1 MSRSMIRT
9 AALAAVV
16 LLAAG
21 CAADDQDATST
32 DHGPPS
38 ALYEAARTYQEAAAR
53 GDWRTACAATTTR
66 RQGGSL
72 ARCLDSHP
80 DPAPAPKATADSPPP
95 LTVEPPR
102 YADGST
108 PAPRETRTAD
118 GPARASTGPVSTTDA
133 QPAPA
138 SGEHPAGYAVLVTY
152 TVTWPGKAPSTT
164 RRALRL
170 VQEGGAWRVD
180 QLADLHPGETSLLS
194 ALGGRP

>member
-1 MSRSMIRT
+1 MSRRSAIR
-9 AALAAVV
+9 AAVAAAVV

-21 CAADDQDATST
+21 CADDHQDATGT
-32 DHGPPS
+32 ETGPPS

-53 GDWRTACAATTTR
+53 GDWRTACAATTVR

-72 ARCLDSHP
+72 ERCIDSHP
-80 DPAPAPKATADSPPP
+80 GPAPAPKATADSSP
-95 LTVEPPR
+95 TVEPPR

-108 PAPRETRTAD
+108 PAPHRTRRTG
-118 GPARASTGPVSTTDA
+118 GPGRASTGPVSATDA

-152 TVTWPGKAPSTT
+152 SSQWPGKPPTTT

-170 VQEGGAWRVD
+170 VQEAGAWRVD
-180 QLADLHPGETSLLS
+180 QLADLHTGETSLLS

>member
-1 MSRSMIRT
+1 MSRSMMRT

-32 DHGPPS
+32 EQGPPP

-53 GDWRTACAATTTR
+53 GDWRTACTATTNR

-80 DPAPAPKATADSPPP
+80 DPAPAPKATADSSPSP
-95 LTVEPPR
+95 TAEPPR

-108 PAPRETRTAD
+108 PAPRETRAVD
-118 GPARASTGPVSTTDA
+118 GPARASTGPVSATDA

-138 SGEHPAGYAVLVTY
+138 SAEHPAGYAVLVTY
-152 TVTWPGKAPSTT
+152 SVQWPGKPASTT

-170 VQEGGAWRVD
+170 VQEDGA
-180 QLADLHPGETSLLS
+180 
-194 ALGGRP
+194 

>member
-1 MSRSMIRT
+1 MIRTMTRT

-21 CAADDQDATST
+21 CAADDQDATAT
-32 DHGPPS
+32 DEGPPS

-53 GDWRTACAATTTR
+53 GDWRTACAATTVR

-80 DPAPAPKATADSPPP
+80 APAPEGTADSSPSP
-95 LTVEPPR
+95 TAEPPR

-108 PAPRETRTAD
+108 PAPRETRTSG
-118 GPARASTGPVSTTDA
+118 GPARASTGPVSATDA

-152 TVTWPGKAPSTT
+152 TVKWPGTPASTT

-170 VQEGGAWRVD
+170 VQEHGAWRVD